1 MRCQRPGCGK
11 PVGEGRRKY
20 CSDRCARIVNRDS
33 ATARARRRQAAI
45 AAKGGP
51 HVAPRICLSCDKTFL
66 SEGPWNRLCPSCSR
80 ENDRLAEELHAM
92 ALRPRARLRHSA
104 ALAAIEAE
112 DFHKAQ

>member
-66 SEGPWNRLCPSCSR
+66 SEGPWNRICPRCSER
-80 ENDRLAEELHAM
+80 NVAVP
-92 ALRPRARLRHSA
+92 PRASA
-104 ALAAIEAE
+104 SRSNLSGRDLDSILG
-112 DFHKAQ
+112 D